1 MSEVNTQRY
10 YVRRREFLNE
20 HPDLPAFI
28 IGIVEDTRH
37 LRDDNPNQSWN
48 HGEVTLDLADCQRRG
63 VSFYFDMSSE
73 AERANSLRKISII
86 AEVVN
91 AVRNG
96 IALEVASRNARDA
109 RARKRKE
116 KEVKVVSGTN
126 NHEAVELSTTTKEN
140 QAAEVS
146 PAKFFSSQYIT
157 LGL

>member
-1 MSEVNTQRY
+1 MSEPNTQRY

-37 LRDDNPNQSWN
+37 LRDDDPNQSWN
-48 HGEVTLDLADCQRRG
+48 HGDITLDLADCQRR
-63 VSFYFDMSSE
+63 VSFYFDMTGE

-96 IALEVASRNARDA
+96 IVLELASRNAREE
-109 RARKRKE
+109 RIRKRAASEAQAPNESEQDSARE
-116 KEVKVVSGTN
+116 K
-126 NHEAVELSTTTKEN
+126 
-140 QAAEVS
+140 S
-146 PAKFFSSQYIT
+146 PAKSLSAHFIT